1 MIAPNMKD
9 DLMNLYYKEVV
20 LTASL
25 IQYDLMMMG
34 AANKVNAL
42 LSEYTRLCIRVN
54 NCINNIVDNFTCNV
68 VSDQDIS
75 NLRNSTID
83 YAKEKISRLA
93 HISEYVDNKGLDYYI
108 QGDNGDVEFRLFSHS
123 EIIEVAKGNF
133 SDIEMH
139 HESSLS
145 LLRADKSNETLQIV
159 INPDNI
165 NPYSTNA
172 HFSQHGGNWRNPT
185 DDLNAT
191 IKEAIWQ
198 SAKKSALFIAGSV
211 LLDCLTPLR
220 DPTITLVVTGARL
233 TWNIG
238 SWSFKYNENKQEQ
251 IAIAQG
257 KIIFYYKK
265 ALDTVL

>member
-133 SDIEMH
+133 SDIEMPLAT
-139 HESSLS
+139 SIISL
-145 LLRADKSNETLQIV
+145 
-159 INPDNI
+159 
-165 NPYSTNA
+165 
-172 HFSQHGGNWRNPT
+172 
-185 DDLNAT
+185 
-191 IKEAIWQ
+191 
-198 SAKKSALFIAGSV
+198 
-211 LLDCLTPLR
+211 
-220 DPTITLVVTGARL
+220 
-233 TWNIG
+233 
-238 SWSFKYNENKQEQ
+238 
-251 IAIAQG
+251 
-257 KIIFYYKK
+257 
-265 ALDTVL
+265 